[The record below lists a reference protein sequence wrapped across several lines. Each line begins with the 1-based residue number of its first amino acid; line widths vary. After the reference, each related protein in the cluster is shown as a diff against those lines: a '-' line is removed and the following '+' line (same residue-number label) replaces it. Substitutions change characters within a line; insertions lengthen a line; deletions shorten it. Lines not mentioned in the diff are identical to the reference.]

1 MLTAGGKYSLLSRD
15 SLMQQIQMHSS
26 EKQKNCSQFFRAFL
40 NAASNFERFQK
51 KVTLKL
57 YVFPK
62 LGIPK
67 DVVR

>member
-26 EKQKNCSQFFRAFL
+26 QKQKNCSQFFRAFL

-51 KVTLKL
+51 KDDLQTLC
-57 YVFPK
+57 
-62 LGIPK
+62 ISEIR
-67 DVVR
+67 DSERRC